1 MDPRRVD
8 RCSVEGRPVSDV
20 SIVRCADYDPARVT
34 EAVRQSLDLLGGIG
48 AFVKPGN
55 RVLLKVSLLM
65 KRRPEKAT
73 TTHPEIVR
81 AVAALVREAGGVP
94 LIGDSPGG
102 YHFYTRATLDSV
114 YETCGMKEAA
124 QRSGA
129 ELNFDT
135 EAVDVPFAE
144 GKVIKLVKTIKPVL
158 DADVIISIPR
168 LKTHM
173 MTVYSGAVKNM
184 FGIIPGSYKAEYHLR
199 FEDTADFAD
208 LLIDLCQFA
217 KPALTVMDAVVGME
231 GYGPTA
237 GNPRT
242 VGLVVCSRDPY
253 ALDTVAAHL
262 IGLDPHR
269 VPTIVRAEQRGLC
282 SADLS
287 RIRVLGE
294 RPADVSVLD
303 FEKPTVK
310 VAFNYYSLFLP
321 RWLKKRLDK
330 VIKPRP
336 RFDHD
341 ACVGCGM
348 CAQGCPPRTIEM
360 KDGKPEVDL
369 SRCIRCFCCSEL
381 CAHGAVTIFRPWFI
395 RMVLR

>member
-1 MDPRRVD
+1 
-8 RCSVEGRPVSDV
+8 VEPSRIEGKSMSDV
-20 SIVRCADYDPARVT
+20 SIVRCADYDPGRVT
-34 EAVRQSLDLLGGIG
+34 EAVRRSLDLIGGIG

-55 RVLLKVSLLM
+55 RVLLKASLLM
-65 KRRPEKAT
+65 RRKPEKAT

-81 AVAALVREAGGVP
+81 AVAQLVREAGGFP

-102 YHFYTRATLDSV
+102 YHFYTRATLASV
-114 YETCGMKEAA
+114 YETCGMRDAA
-124 QRSGA
+124 ERSGA

-135 EAVDVPFAE
+135 DAVDVPFPE
-144 GKVIKLVKTIKPVL
+144 GKVIKLVKTIRPVV
-158 DADVIISIPR
+158 DADVIISLPK

-173 MTVYSGAVKNM
+173 MTVYSGAVKNL

-199 FEDTADFAD
+199 FEDTGDFAD
-208 LLIDLCQFA
+208 LLIDLCAFA

-231 GYGPTA
+231 GHGPTA
-237 GNPRT
+237 GSPRA
-242 VGLVVCSRDPY
+242 VGLVLSSRDPY
-253 ALDTVAAHL
+253 ALDSVAVHL

-269 VPTIVRAEQRGLC
+269 VPTIVKAEQRGLC
-282 SADLS
+282 PADMS
-287 RIRVLGE
+287 GIRVLGE
-294 RPADVSVLD
+294 RPADVAVLD

-310 VAFNYYSLFLP
+310 MAFNYYSLFIP
-321 RWLKKRLDK
+321 RWLKKRLDS
-330 VIKPRP
+330 VIKPKP
-336 RFDHD
+336 RFDHEL
-341 ACVGCGM
+341 CIGCGM

-360 KDGKPEVDL
+360 KDGKPVVDL